1 MLVTALVTPF
11 RGEGATLDDTLFAQL
26 VAFQLGHGADRV
38 LVGAVDGEGS
48 SLDEGERA
56 RLLDAALQAAR
67 PEQVMCAL
75 GAGRPAELVSR
86 GRQALERGVRDLL
99 LVDAPYVGCGSAD
112 LRERWHRPVARALPE
127 CRLYPAAAPLRTGTE
142 LLPDDLARLRDD
154 CPNVVGVEDGTGRLA
169 RMRRVRELCGD
180 EFTILCA
187 DDALLR
193 DAMID
198 PHIRVDGGSSL
209 LANLAPAGLRALHDA
224 SAALDAVAARML
236 HDGLFPLFGLA
247 SVTAEEPVELGGER
261 HFVPQRSRGAVTI
274 KTALAALG
282 VLAPVWRA
290 PLGPM
295 GAAGAARVGSVL
307 RQVGRGS
314 PALLAPLATAFGLDL
329 AARLA
334 AAAAPAFAGRAS

>member
-1 MLVTALVTPF
+1 MLVTVLVTPF
-11 RGEGATLDDTLFAQL
+11 REGESLDDAL
-26 VAFQLGHGADRV
+26 VAKLVDFQLGHGADRV
-38 LVGAVDGEGS
+38 LVAAGDGEGPA
-48 SLDEGERA
+48 LDEGERA

-67 PEQVMCAL
+67 PEQILCAI
-75 GAGRPAELVSR
+75 GPGRPAELIAR
-86 GRQALERGVRDLL
+86 GRQALQRGVRDLL
-99 LVDAPYVGCGSAD
+99 LIDAPYVGTSSAD
-112 LRERWHRPVARALPE
+112 LRERWHGPVARALPE
-127 CRLYPAAAPLRTGTE
+127 CRLWPASAPLRTGTE
-142 LLPDDLARLRDD
+142 LLPDDLARLRED
-154 CPNVVGVEDGTGRLA
+154 CPNVVGVEDVTGRLA
-169 RMRRVRELCGD
+169 RMRRVRELCGED
-180 EFTILCA
+180 FTILCA

-198 PHIRVDGGSSL
+198 PHIRVDGGASL

-224 SAALDAVAARML
+224 CSALDAVAARNL

-247 SVTAEEPVELGGER
+247 SVTAEEPVELDGER
-261 HFVPQRSRGAVTI
+261 HFVPQRSRAAVSI
-274 KTALAALG
+274 KTALAQLG

-295 GAAGAARVGSVL
+295 GAAGAARVGAVL

-334 AAAAPAFAGRAS
+334 TAPALAGHAS

>member
-11 RGEGATLDDTLFAQL
+11 RGEGATLDDTLYAQL
-26 VAFQLGHGADRV
+26 VRFQLSQGADRV
-38 LVGAVDGEGS
+38 LVAAVDGEGPA
-48 SLDEGERA
+48 LDEGERA
-56 RLLDAALQAAR
+56 ALLDAALSAAR
-67 PEQVMCAL
+67 PEQLVYAL
-75 GAGRPAELVSR
+75 GPGRPAELVAR
-86 GRQALERGVRDLL
+86 GRQALARGVRDLL
-99 LVDAPYVGCGSAD
+99 LVDAPYVGSSSAD
-112 LRERWHRPVARALPE
+112 LRERWHAPVARALPE
-127 CRLYPAAAPLRTGTE
+127 CRLFPSSAPLRTGTE
-142 LLPDDLARLRDD
+142 LLPDDLARLRED

-169 RMRRVRELCGD
+169 RMRRVRELCGAD
-180 EFTILCA
+180 FTILCA

-224 SAALDAVAARML
+224 AAALDAVAARGL
-236 HDGLFPLFGLA
+236 HDGLLPLFGLA

-261 HFVPQRSRGAVTI
+261 QLVPQRARGAVTL

-295 GAAGAARVGSVL
+295 GAAGAARVGAAL
-307 RQVGRGS
+307 RAAARS
-314 PALLAPLATAFGLDL
+314 NAALLAPLATAFGLDL
-329 AARLA
+329 TARLA
-334 AAAAPAFAGRAS
+334 APPAFAGRAS